1 MSKQTFDQVGL
12 NPALLAT
19 LDSLNYTHMTPI
31 QALSLPAILKHRDV
45 IGQGGLQSVS
55 ESIFRDATV
64 GEKTGRLAQSMHAR
78 IGSASTQDS
87 TVFPR

>member
-45 IGQGGLQSVS
+45 IGRVKRAQVKPLHLVWVFYRTLTSNAFVS
-55 ESIFRDATV
+55 S
-64 GEKTGRLAQSMHAR
+64 H
-78 IGSASTQDS
+78 
-87 TVFPR
+87 